1 MVSEMSEPRW
11 LLLAHQL
18 PTRLSN
24 ARVKTWRR
32 LQQLGAVPARNSVYV
47 LPNTE
52 QCREDFEWL
61 RSEIVSLGGDATV
74 FTADAISQGGA
85 EDIVTAFQTNRS
97 RDYKGLQKEIRLLLA
112 ALRSRRGAASRQK
125 TERAVRSVRDR
136 FDALERIDFL
146 GAAARDATAAA
157 LAELERAVGGHA
169 AAAAT
174 PATATK
180 RADFHGRHWVTR
192 RRPGV
197 DRMSSAWLIR
207 RYIDPAATFG
217 FVDKPAGSDVPFD
230 MYSGGFGHRGRLC
243 TFEVLCE
250 EFGVTAAPVA
260 RIAQIVHDLDLKE
273 TKYGAAEAAVVAR
286 MVDGLRAIHADDAT
300 LLEQGIGM
308 FDALARS
315 FGEKPDADRPSR
327 RRRS

>member
-146 GAAARDATAAA
+146 GAAARDETAAA

-169 AAAAT
+169 PAAAT

-180 RADFHGRHWVTR
+180 RAEFHGRHWVTR

-230 MYSGGFGHRGRLC
+230 MYSGGFGHRGGLC